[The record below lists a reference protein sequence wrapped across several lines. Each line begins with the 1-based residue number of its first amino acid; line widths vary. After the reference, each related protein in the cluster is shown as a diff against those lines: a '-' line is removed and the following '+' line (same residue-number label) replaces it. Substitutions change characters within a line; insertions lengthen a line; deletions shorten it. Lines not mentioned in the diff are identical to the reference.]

1 MPIPLSMGLC
11 SSLYAQHADLQIIS
25 TLPETTF
32 FFPPGSVFK
41 SPFYLSPEYMRWSK
55 YLALSN
61 IKTARVMCHAKA
73 GASGSRGLRKPGLQE
88 AGASGSRVFRKPDLQ
103 EAGASGSQ
111 FPGKNFFRPDPV
123 IDAPHRYKSH
133 DYIKHQA

>member
-1 MPIPLSMGLC
+1 
-11 SSLYAQHADLQIIS
+11 
-25 TLPETTF
+25 
-32 FFPPGSVFK
+32 
-41 SPFYLSPEYMRWSK
+41 MRWSK

-103 EAGASGSQ
+103 EAGASGSRV
-111 FPGKNFFRPDPV
+111 FRKPGPQEASSPAKTFSVLIP
-123 IDAPHRYKSH
+123 
-133 DYIKHQA
+133 

>member
-1 MPIPLSMGLC
+1 
-11 SSLYAQHADLQIIS
+11 
-25 TLPETTF
+25 
-32 FFPPGSVFK
+32 
-41 SPFYLSPEYMRWSK
+41 MRWSK

-73 GASGSRGLRKPGLQE
+73 GASGSRGLRKPG
-88 AGASGSRVFRKPDLQ
+88 PQ

>member
-88 AGASGSRVFRKPDLQ
+88 AGASGSRGLRKPGLQ